1 MCCIHRNKISNS
13 SSLLPMNRRELS
25 DKLAVMSLGRIML
38 VQCQLFFFFFFF
50 QETPCCVHL
59 VNTVLISLYSFLRF
73 CNGDVNNASLINLS
87 YRSSFNVTY
96 CSNLNINIFYSGI
109 ILYFQNH
116 VSWHQCLSSKS
127 EL

>member
-38 VQCQLFFFFFFF
+38 VQCQLFFF
-50 QETPCCVHL
+50 QETSCCVHL

-96 CSNLNINIFYSGI
+96 CSNLNINIFDSGI